1 MIVSY
6 QIFLFIGAA
15 ATLVYFL
22 RQISRRHLNIEAA
35 VFWSIFS
42 GVLVLLSVCPQIMI
56 QGAALLEI
64 ESPANLLYLII
75 LCLLI
80 FYQFFT
86 TVKQSRLEQQIA
98 ALTQYI
104 ALQEQA
110 KEAKEKSQEKTEEKG
125 L

>member
-1 MIVSY
+1 MILSY
-6 QIFLFIGAA
+6 QIFLFIGAV

-56 QGAALLEI
+56 KGAQILGI
-64 ESPANLLYLII
+64 ESPANLLYLVV

-86 TVKQSRLEQQIA
+86 TVKQSRLEQKID

-104 ALQEQA
+104 ALEELKKLEQEPS
-110 KEAKEKSQEKTEEKG
+110 EK
-125 L
+125 